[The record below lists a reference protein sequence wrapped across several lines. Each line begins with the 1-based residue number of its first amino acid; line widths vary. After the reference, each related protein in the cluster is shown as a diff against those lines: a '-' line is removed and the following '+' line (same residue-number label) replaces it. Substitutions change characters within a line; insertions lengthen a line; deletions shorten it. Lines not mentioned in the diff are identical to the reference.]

1 MMKRQYT
8 FLVVVALVALAC
20 LVSRGEDFKWAW
32 NEGDA
37 PAEKPA
43 AEGATKP
50 AQPARGAGSFDW
62 SWDGAAEKAP
72 GEGGTVTPATP
83 APIDTAEYDR
93 LLKDNLELRKKIA
106 DALKDEEAKRQDN
119 ARLAAQLKG
128 MEERL
133 QQFARDIDRL
143 EKEKAASVENL
154 DRVVALETELKSTE
168 ATKARLAESMEA
180 LKAQMAALQE
190 GAALAPVR
198 SPKVQPGSD
207 LFKQIE
213 AENAQ
218 LKARLADIEAERAAA
233 EKARMAA
240 LESDAQAKAEVAQ
253 IQEDREEL
261 AGRLAETRSAEERQ
275 RKTVGRLMKTL
286 PGLEDELADLR
297 SEVAT
302 KDAALR
308 RTEQNLAAL
317 KAELLRR
324 EHRIVK
330 AERMADVLQ
339 EAREELRVANDVRLR
354 DMHFNM
360 ASVYAKEG
368 RSRDAEREYLSALRI
383 DPADADTHYNLG
395 ILYDDDLDD
404 EARAAMHYRRYLRL
418 RPHGEDVDQV
428 KSWLLELEMAD

>member
-1 MMKRQYT
+1 
-8 FLVVVALVALAC
+8 
-20 LVSRGEDFKWAW
+20 
-32 NEGDA
+32 
-37 PAEKPA
+37 
-43 AEGATKP
+43 
-50 AQPARGAGSFDW
+50 
-62 SWDGAAEKAP
+62 
-72 GEGGTVTPATP
+72 
-83 APIDTAEYDR
+83 
-93 LLKDNLELRKKIA
+93 
-106 DALKDEEAKRQDN
+106 
-119 ARLAAQLKG
+119 
-128 MEERL
+128 
-133 QQFARDIDRL
+133 
-143 EKEKAASVENL
+143 
-154 DRVVALETELKSTE
+154 
-168 ATKARLAESMEA
+168 
-180 LKAQMAALQE
+180 
-190 GAALAPVR
+190 
-198 SPKVQPGSD
+198 
-207 LFKQIE
+207 
-213 AENAQ
+213 
-218 LKARLADIEAERAAA
+218 
-233 EKARMAA
+233 MAA

-395 ILYDDDLDD
+395 DLDDDDLDD